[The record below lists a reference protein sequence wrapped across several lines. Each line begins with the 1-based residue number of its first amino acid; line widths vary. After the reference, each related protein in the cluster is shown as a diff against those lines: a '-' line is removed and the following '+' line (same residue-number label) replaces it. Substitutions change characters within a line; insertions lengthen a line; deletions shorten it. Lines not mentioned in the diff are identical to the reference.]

1 MKNLK
6 QTRFLVL
13 SNSQSFCQIVREN
26 IQQYG
31 IILHCKNISS
41 AIGNIEEDHLLAI
54 IIDSNI
60 ERTDCLQYNTLLLTI
75 FRKNYSDLTII
86 FFEEITQSDILK
98 YCKYCIPNL
107 FFVSSINIFLV
118 PTIERILH
126 LIPEPDGVVLKDRGI
141 SLYLNCNYV
150 IYKGCK
156 IFLTKTEM
164 LILQYLLKKNS
175 VCSKE
180 ELIYHLSNTIGK
192 EISLAYLTVNISR
205 LRKKIFKHTGVNLVK
220 NRNGFGY
227 YISV

>member
-1 MKNLK
+1 MGNLK
-6 QTRFLVL
+6 QIRFLLL
-13 SNSQSFCQIVREN
+13 SNSSSFCQIVREN

-31 IILHCKNISS
+31 IIFHCKSITS
-41 AIGNIEEDHLLAI
+41 AIGHLENDCYCCI
-54 IIDSNI
+54 IIDKDI
-60 ERTDCLQYNTLLLTI
+60 ENTDKLQYNTLLFTI
-75 FRKNYSDLTII
+75 FKKNFSDLTIV
-86 FFEEITQSDILK
+86 FFEDITQSNILK
-98 YCKYCIPNL
+98 YCRYGITNL
-107 FFVSSINIFLV
+107 FFLSSISLFLA
-118 PTIERILH
+118 PIIKRILH
-126 LIPEPDGVVLKDRGI
+126 LIPEPDRVVLKDRGI

-164 LILQYLLKKNS
+164 LVLQYLLKKNS

-180 ELIYHLSNTIGK
+180 ELISHLSKTIGR

-205 LRKKIFKHTGVNLVK
+205 LRKKIFKHTGVKLVK

>member
-1 MKNLK
+1 MENLK
-6 QTRFLVL
+6 QSEFLLL
-13 SNSQSFCQIVREN
+13 SNSSSFCQIVREN

-31 IILHCKNISS
+31 IILHCRDITS
-41 AIGNIEEDHLLAI
+41 AIEALNNGYYSAI
-54 IIDSNI
+54 IIDKDI
-60 ERTDCLQYNTLLLTI
+60 ENTDKLQYNTLLFTI
-75 FRKNYSDLTII
+75 FKKNFSDLTIV
-86 FFEEITQSDILK
+86 FFEDITQSNILK
-98 YCKYCIPNL
+98 YCRYGITNL
-107 FFVSSINIFLV
+107 FFLSSISLFLA
-118 PTIERILH
+118 PIIKRILH
-126 LIPEPDGVVLKDRGI
+126 LIPEPDRVVLKDRGI

-164 LILQYLLKKNS
+164 LVLQYLLKKNS

-180 ELIYHLSNTIGK
+180 ELISHLSKTIGR

-205 LRKKIFKHTGVNLVK
+205 LRKKIFKHTGVKLVK